1 MDILNLNYLLIT
13 EKQSSL
19 NVYDQV
25 FTDKKLNTMLI
36 SGFLEAIRAFG
47 LDITGSEE
55 QSQTIKLEYKNSKI
69 IMSDFKNFRIIFIM
83 KDLPSQQFFD
93 SIEALSYE
101 IEEKYGTH
109 LKEFKGNLQP
119 FKNMED
125 LIKKHFGTSFLY
137 PLKVVG
143 TGKTKISATEKA
155 MIGRAM
161 VSMKKNKSQYC
172 YTTQLM
178 QEKGFNSKD
187 VETIFSLIDKNIFQP
202 II

>member
-1 MDILNLNYLLIT
+1 
-13 EKQSSL
+13 
-19 NVYDQV
+19 
-25 FTDKKLNTMLI
+25 
-36 SGFLEAIRAFG
+36 
-47 LDITGSEE
+47 
-55 QSQTIKLEYKNSKI
+55 
-69 IMSDFKNFRIIFIM
+69 M

-101 IEEKYGTH
+101 IEEEYGIY

-119 FKNMED
+119 FKNMEKI
-125 LIKKHFGTSFLY
+125 IKKHFGTSFLY
-137 PLKVVG
+137 PLEVVA

-161 VSMKKNKSQYC
+161 DTMKKNKSKHC

-178 QEKGFNSKD
+178 QDKGFNSKD
-187 VETIFSLIDKNIFQP
+187 IETIFSLIDKKVFQP